1 MLGQL
6 NKERLISIGSL
17 FPPFHLKFLSLL
29 FCCRKKTLLLLSCSA
44 EYTSVVDMS
53 FKAAVDALIDE
64 MRVQSGGSLISGMPL
79 AKLVPRVVQMSPSL
93 LAEPSNNRIIQVIR
107 TIPEVELF
115 FTLLYANMSD
125 S

>member
-1 MLGQL
+1 
-6 NKERLISIGSL
+6 
-17 FPPFHLKFLSLL
+17 
-29 FCCRKKTLLLLSCSA
+29 
-44 EYTSVVDMS
+44 MS